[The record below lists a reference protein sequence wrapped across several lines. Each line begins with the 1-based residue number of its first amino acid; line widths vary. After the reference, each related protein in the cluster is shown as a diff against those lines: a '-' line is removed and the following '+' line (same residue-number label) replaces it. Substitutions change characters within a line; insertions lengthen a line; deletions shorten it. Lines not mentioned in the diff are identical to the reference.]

1 MRKFNS
7 LKSTELAV
15 TIVRSVESLLIESGV
30 DYSHQAKIQL
40 AENIA
45 NIMSKTYAELLTNDE
60 KQEHLMLISAELYVF
75 FKDVKKHISLN
86 ETTHL

>member
-1 MRKFNS
+1 MRRFNNI
-7 LKSTELAV
+7 KSSELAV
-15 TIVRSVESLLIESGV
+15 TIVRSVESLLLESGV
-30 DYSHQAKIQL
+30 DCSHQAKIQL
-40 AENIA
+40 SENIA

>member
-1 MRKFNS
+1 MRKFNNI
-7 LKSTELAV
+7 KSSEVAV
-15 TIVRSVESLLIESGV
+15 TLVRSVESALIESGAN
-30 DYSHQAKIQL
+30 YTHQSKIQL
-40 AENIA
+40 AESVA
-45 NIMSKTYAELLTNDE
+45 NVMAKTYAELLTNDE